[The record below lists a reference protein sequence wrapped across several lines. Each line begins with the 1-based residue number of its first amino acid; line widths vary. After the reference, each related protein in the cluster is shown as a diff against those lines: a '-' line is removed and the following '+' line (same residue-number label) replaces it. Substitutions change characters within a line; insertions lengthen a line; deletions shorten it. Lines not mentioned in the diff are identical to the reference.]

1 MIRWI
6 PYAFVRITLFFIL
19 GICLG
24 IYYPDIFNFHHT
36 LFIFLGLVFLYAC
49 MAVCTRQAKFFKF
62 VGRIKFLAGLIGL
75 SAVFIAGYVNVLYN
89 TDTRKSG
96 HLLHIK
102 SPVEYYKVV
111 LTSAPEEKKNSWKV
125 EASVQTVQTG
135 REWQACEADILLY
148 FSKRDFPAPFGY
160 GDVLLIKGNPQRI
173 AAPTNPGEFDYR
185 RFLSFKN
192 IHHQQFVKSVAVM
205 QIGFNPQ
212 SRLAYYAFKCR
223 EWAEATL
230 KRNIAGE
237 QEQGLASALVLGVK
251 DGLDDELLSAYK
263 ATGAMHVLAVSGLH
277 VGILYGLL
285 LFLLKPLY
293 RFRAGPW
300 LFAGISILV
309 LWGYAFITGLSPSV
323 LRAVT
328 MFSFVALAKPAGYR
342 TNIYNILAA
351 SAFCILWY
359 DPFLLMTVGF
369 QLSYLAVLGI
379 VYMQSGLYNLW
390 EPTSRFLD
398 EIWKVTS
405 ISVAAQLATF
415 ALGLYYFHQF
425 PNYFLLSNLFVIP
438 GAFSILVMGILL
450 LAVGLFQPVASALG
464 FLLGWVIKVLNA
476 VIFAI
481 EDIPFSLIENIYIT
495 TLQCWLLLGMLV
507 VMLLLIQ
514 TRRFIW
520 VTVTFFLGILFSL
533 AQWHHFQQDINIQK
547 VVIYDVG
554 GYSAIDLVDRGQ
566 VYFIADSALQ
576 KDAGK
581 IDFHIKPHRVKTGGI
596 KIHTANDFQQKLSG
610 CSLFVWKGKSF
621 LRIYDPAFFIPQ
633 GVHVDYVI
641 ASQNAVKD
649 PHKLFEQIQM
659 ERLILD
665 SSNSRYLTT
674 KLLEQNNTAQHKI
687 HSVLHQGAFELT
699 I

>member
-6 PYAFVRITLFFIL
+6 PYAFLRITLFFMV

-24 IYYPDIFNFHHT
+24 IYYPDIFNFHYT
-36 LFIFLGLVFLYAC
+36 VFIFLVLVFLYAVI
-49 MAVCTRQAKFFKF
+49 AVCTRQVKFFKF
-62 VGRIKFLAGLIGL
+62 VSRLKFLAGAVGL
-75 SAVFIAGYVNVLYN
+75 SAIFIAGYLNVLYK
-89 TDTRKSG
+89 TDARKSD

-102 SPVEYYKVV
+102 LPIDYYRVV

-135 REWQACEADILLY
+135 REWQACEANILLY
-148 FSKRDFPAPFGY
+148 FSKRDFPAPYGY

-173 AAPTNPGEFDYR
+173 AAPANPEEFDYK

-192 IHHQQFVKSVAVM
+192 IHHQQFVRSGAVM
-205 QIGFNPQ
+205 QIGFSPP
-212 SRLAYYAFKCR
+212 SRLAYYAIKSR
-223 EWAEATL
+223 EWAETTL
-230 KRNIAGE
+230 KGNIAGE

-277 VGILYGLL
+277 VGILYGLF

-293 RFRAGPW
+293 RFRGGPW
-300 LFAGISILV
+300 LLAGISILV

-328 MFSFVALAKPAGYR
+328 MFSFVALAKPAGHR
-342 TNIYNILAA
+342 TNIYNTLAT
-351 SAFCILWY
+351 SAFCILCY
-359 DPFLLMTVGF
+359 DPFLLMSVGF

-379 VYMQSGLYNLW
+379 VYMQAGLYNLW

-405 ISVAAQLATF
+405 VSIAAQLATF

-450 LAVGLFQPVASALG
+450 LAVGLVQPVASALG
-464 FLLGWVIKVLNA
+464 FLLGWVIKVLNV

-481 EDIPFSLIENIYIT
+481 EDIPFSLVENVYIT
-495 TLQCWLLLGMLV
+495 TLQCWLLIGMLIV
-507 VMLLLIQ
+507 ILTLIQ
-514 TRRFIW
+514 SRRFIW
-520 VTVTFFLGILFSL
+520 VTVTFFLGILFSI
-533 AQWHHFQQDINIQK
+533 AQWNHFQQDINIQK
-547 VVIYDVG
+547 VVVYNVG

-576 KDAGK
+576 KDADK
-581 IDFHIKPHRVKTGGI
+581 IDFHITPYRVKTGAR
-596 KIHTANDFQQKLSG
+596 KIYTANDFQQKLSG

-621 LRIYDPAFFIPQ
+621 LRIYDPAFFIPR
-633 GVHVDYVI
+633 GVQVDYVI
-641 ASQNAVKD
+641 ASRNAVKD
-649 PHKLFEQIQM
+649 PHQLFEQIQM

-674 KLLEQNNTAQHKI
+674 KLLEQNNTDQHKI